1 MALYG
6 NLYQAYPGHT
16 MLITRSKVAA
26 IFDISGPTVLR
37 WVDRGLLPEPI
48 RYGSGRYRGWDYE
61 EIMKWKANL
70 HPKSTPPASSAAA
83 RLSECV
89 PQSKDSSGKPDSS

>member
-1 MALYG
+1 
-6 NLYQAYPGHT
+6 
-16 MLITRSKVAA
+16 MLITRTPVAN
-26 IFDISGPTVLR
+26 IFGISAATVLR

-48 RYGSGRYRGWDYE
+48 RDGSGRYRKWDYE

-70 HPKSTPPASSAAA
+70 HPKSTPPASSVAA